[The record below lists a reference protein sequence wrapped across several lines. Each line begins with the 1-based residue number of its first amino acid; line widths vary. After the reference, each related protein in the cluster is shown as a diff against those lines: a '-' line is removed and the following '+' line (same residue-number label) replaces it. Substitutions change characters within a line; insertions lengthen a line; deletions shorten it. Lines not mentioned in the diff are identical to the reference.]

1 MQMLSANM
9 SLILIKSPGIFYKQ
23 QKTFK
28 RFNQSENVSDNTD
41 IKLEIN
47 NNDMV
52 LYIEN
57 AKDVTRKLL

>member
-1 MQMLSANM
+1 M
-9 SLILIKSPGIFYKQ
+9 GYKAKLTLREAAKQ
-23 QKTFK
+23 ASTTSK
-28 RFNQSENVSDNTD
+28 RFNQSEEVSDNTD

-57 AKDVTRKLL
+57 AKNAIRKIL